1 MVGTQVTY
9 LDTHAVAA
17 LYQGDHRTVFSP
29 LALDA
34 LEQESD
40 VRISPMVLLELQ
52 YLYEIKRIRVP
63 AARIVGSLAA
73 EIGLKICDMPFPL
86 VVQQALEERWT
97 RDPFDR
103 LIVAQ
108 ARANG
113 GALITRDRMM
123 QRRYPHAIG

>member
-1 MVGTQVTY
+1 MTY
-9 LDTHAVAA
+9 LDTHAVVA
-17 LYQGDHRTVFSP
+17 LYQGESAVFSSR
-29 LALDA
+29 ALDA

-40 VRISPMVLLELQ
+40 LRISPMALLELE

-63 AARIVGSLAA
+63 AARIVSSLAT
-73 EIGLKICDMPFPL
+73 EIGLKVCDLPFAE

-108 ARANG
+108 AKANN
-113 GALITRDRMM
+113 GALITRDRVM
-123 QRRYPHAIG
+123 QRRYPRALG